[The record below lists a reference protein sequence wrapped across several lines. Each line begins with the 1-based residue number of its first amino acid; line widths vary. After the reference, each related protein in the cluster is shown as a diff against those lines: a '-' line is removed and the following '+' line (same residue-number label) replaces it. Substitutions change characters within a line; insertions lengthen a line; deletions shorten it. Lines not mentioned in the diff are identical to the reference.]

1 MDDCRYTP
9 ISRFGRYSALF
20 FYPVIGI
27 ICIAA
32 GIWALIDS
40 VMSGQ
45 FGSMTI
51 CCMVL
56 VSGISFLMFAL
67 SFWFYRFES
76 RKFLVSIEGI
86 SVSDK
91 GKSFYRWD
99 EVHGVTISAFAAAA
113 SLQNYQTVIC
123 VFLKP
128 ETETILR
135 KILRSYIYGARHRDQ
150 VLIIDYSSAMLD
162 KIASVYPGTILDCRK
177 EQLSHS

>member
-40 VMSGQ
+40 VMRGQ
-45 FGSMTI
+45 FGGMTI
-51 CCMVL
+51 YCMAMT
-56 VSGISFLMFAL
+56 SGISFLMFAL
-67 SFWFYRFES
+67 SFWFYTFEN
-76 RKFLVSIEGI
+76 RKFLVSIDGI

-91 GKSFYRWD
+91 GKSFYRWN
-99 EVHGVTISAFAAAA
+99 EVHGVAISAFAATA

-135 KILRSYIYGARHRDQ
+135 KILRSYIYGARHRDK
-150 VLIIDYSSAMLD
+150 VVIIDYSSAMLY
-162 KIASVYPGTILDCRK
+162 KIASVYPGAILDCRK
-177 EQLSHS
+177 KQ